1 METELERE
9 ITNLVAEIIEMEP
22 QELWDKRSLQF
33 VEELG
38 VDSMLSLEV
47 LAALEKKYRIEI
59 PEENVLDLVHLQATI
74 DLVQRRLQES
84 AA

>member
-74 DLVQRRLQES
+74 DLVQRRIQES